1 MHDLTTARDELGDL
15 TGVTIAF
22 DLDGTLVDTAP
33 DLVGALN
40 ETLAEAGHP
49 PLAFDAVRLM
59 VGRGAKALLERGFA
73 AAGDPLDA
81 ERAPPLVER
90 FIAVYLGR
98 IARESRPFPG
108 VIDALARLKAAGAK
122 LVVCTNKLTGLST
135 ALLDALDLTEWFDA
149 VVGADRSP
157 APKPDAR
164 HLIAAVDA
172 VGGDLTRTVLV
183 GDSATDVGA
192 AKAAGAAS
200 LLVSFGYTETAVGD
214 LGGDLIVDDFAEV
227 PAACVRLLA
236 V

>member
-1 MHDLTTARDELGDL
+1 MHDLPNLS
-15 TGVTIAF
+15 GVTIAF
-22 DLDGTLVDTAP
+22 DLDGTLVETAP

-40 ETLAEAGHP
+40 DTLAEAGHP
-49 PLAFDAVRLM
+49 PLPFEQVRLM

-81 ERAPPLVER
+81 ARTPPMVQR
-90 FIAVYLGR
+90 FIAVYLDR
-98 IARESRPFPG
+98 IARESRPYPG
-108 VIDALARLKAAGAK
+108 VVEALDALKTRGAR
-122 LVVCTNKLTGLST
+122 LVVCTNKLTGLSM
-135 ALLDALDLTEWFDA
+135 ALLDALDLTTWFDA
-149 VVGADRSP
+149 VIGADLSP

-172 VGGDLTRTVLV
+172 VGGDLRRTVMV

-192 AKAAGAAS
+192 AKAAGAPC
-200 LLVSFGYTETAVGD
+200 LLVSFGYTETAVQD

-236 V
+236 RSSAG

>member
-1 MHDLTTARDELGDL
+1 MHDLTHELGDL
-15 TGVTIAF
+15 TGVTVAF

-40 ETLAEAGHP
+40 DTLAQAGHP
-49 PLAFDAVRLM
+49 PLAFEAVRLM

-81 ERAPPLVER
+81 SRAPPMVER
-90 FIAVYLGR
+90 FIAVYRAR

-108 VIDALARLKAAGAK
+108 VVEALGELKAAGAK

-135 ALLDALDLTEWFDA
+135 ALLDALDLTRWFDA
-149 VVGADRSP
+149 VVGADLSP
-157 APKPDAR
+157 APKPDPR

-192 AKAAGAAS
+192 AKAAGAPC
-200 LLVSFGYTETAVGD
+200 LLVSFGYSETTVAD
-214 LGGDLIVDDFAEV
+214 LGGDLVVDGFAAV
-227 PAACVRLLA
+227 PAGCVRLLGR
-236 V
+236 